1 MIYYF
6 PSLFIII
13 RGILELIPLTY
24 DKHILSNIIIRSI
37 HSIGCVYYYIP
48 IFINYDINLIDNETN
63 NVPIEVRYVLD
74 RSLNFFIWDIF
85 TLLLSKE
92 KDKLIFILHHF
103 ICYLG
108 LSFALYFEVNWYFA
122 GTGLFIGE
130 LTNPL
135 TQISEACILFNY
147 YNIHFEKFYFYS
159 MMFTRGIIYPIILM
173 VYVYRLIYMNE
184 INELYF
190 MYKMSSIINL
200 FCMCCLTIGGLEWL
214 YNKNLTFKN
223 NKTQIIKLK

>member
-13 RGILELIPLTY
+13 RGILELIPFTY

-85 TLLLSKE
+85 SLILSKE
-92 KDKLIFILHHF
+92 KDKLIFILHHL

-108 LSFALYFEVNWYFA
+108 LSFALYFEINWYFA

-159 MMFTRGIIYPIILM
+159 MMVTRGIIYPIILM
-173 VYVYRLIYMNE
+173 FIETHM
-184 INELYF
+184 IN
-190 MYKMSSIINL
+190 
-200 FCMCCLTIGGLEWL
+200 
-214 YNKNLTFKN
+214 
-223 NKTQIIKLK
+223 